1 MHEFKLNHMKI
12 TSISRKLLTRVLSF
26 YFILT
31 VSVTGIQIIVE
42 YWNTKN
48 HINSELL
55 TLEKTISGSLT
66 RAIWELNTQQAIDI
80 SEGLIAIPMI
90 KGITVTDEANN
101 IITQLGAVISPD
113 KLKLDSDN
121 SLNGEAKGISSLTEG
136 LFGHS
141 FPLIFEFSGRTT
153 SVGRVTLLSSNAV
166 IFSRIE
172 VGIYFLI
179 GNAIVKTAFLVFLFT
194 LAFNKLLTTP
204 LQELTDQISQV
215 DLDDPEASK
224 LHSMNYKKNELNV
237 LEDAYNNLIDEL
249 IDFKSKLATSQ
260 LETNAAKEQLDE
272 QNIQL
277 EQEVARKT
285 SSLSSTMLKMEV
297 QQQELRQQKQTLQD
311 ENIRR
316 SRTEKNLTATN
327 KDLKSSI
334 LALNKAKERL
344 LESEKMASLG
354 MLGAEISHEINT
366 PIGISITSTSYLLD
380 LLIRLKQDFNQH
392 KLSKKSIN
400 IFIGNAHQST
410 ELLISNLNRASEL
423 ITSFKHVAVDQ
434 TSDKTRL
441 IIVSKYLNEII
452 QSLHPKLKKT
462 KHCIKVNCDESI
474 EISSHPGAIAQIII
488 NLIINSII
496 HGFENIDRGEI
507 TIDISLHQQILHL
520 DYKDNGHGLTK
531 EGLERLFEQF
541 YTTKGDQG
549 GTGLGT
555 HIIQQL
561 VIDSLNGSIA
571 VKNEDEGGLSY
582 HIEFPDM
589 RYQ

>member
-1 MHEFKLNHMKI
+1 MKI

-31 VSVTGIQIIVE
+31 VSVTGIQIVAE
-42 YWNTKN
+42 YYNTKN

-66 RAIWELNTQQAIDI
+66 RAVWELNTQQTIDI
-80 SEGLIAIPMI
+80 SEGLVAIPMV

-101 IITQLGAVISPD
+101 VITQLGEVISPE

-121 SLNGEAKGISSLTEG
+121 TSTGEALGISSLSEG

-141 FPLIFEFSGRTT
+141 FPLVFEFSGRTT

-204 LQELTDQISQV
+204 LQELTDQINQV
-215 DLDDPEASK
+215 DLDDPEAYK
-224 LHSMNYKKNELNV
+224 LHSMNDEKNELNI
-237 LEDAYNNLIDEL
+237 LGDAYNNLIDEL
-249 IDFKSKLATSQ
+249 IDFKDKLAISQ
-260 LETNAAKEQLDE
+260 LETNEAKDQLDE

-285 SSLSSTMLKMEV
+285 SSLSSTLLKMEV
-297 QQQELRQQKQTLQD
+297 QQKELLEQKQILQD
-311 ENIRR
+311 ENILR
-316 SRTEKNLTATN
+316 SRAEKILINTN
-327 KDLKSSI
+327 KELKNSI
-334 LALNKAKERL
+334 IELNKAKERL

-354 MLGAEISHEINT
+354 LLSAEVSHELNT
-366 PIGISITSTSYLLD
+366 PVGVSITSASYLLD
-380 LLIRLKQDFNQH
+380 LLVRLKQDFNQQ
-392 KLSKKSIN
+392 KLSKRKIES
-400 IFIGNAHQST
+400 FIENAQQST
-410 ELLISNLNRASEL
+410 EILNGNLNRASDL

-434 TSDKTRL
+434 TSDKIRL
-441 IIVSKYLNEII
+441 IVVSKCIDEII
-452 QSLHPKLKKT
+452 QSLQPKLKKT
-462 KHCIKVNCDESI
+462 NHSINLHCDKSI
-474 EISSHPGAIAQIII
+474 EIYTHPGAIAQIII

-496 HGFENIDRGEI
+496 HGFENINSGEI
-507 TIDISLHQQILHL
+507 TIDISLHQQTLHL
-520 DYKDNGHGLTK
+520 DYKDNGHGLSK
-531 EGLERLFEQF
+531 EGVKKLFIPF
-541 YTTKGDQG
+541 YTTKSNQG

-555 HIIQQL
+555 HIIHNL
-561 VIDSLNGSIA
+561 VVDTLNGCIE
-571 VKNEDEGGLSY
+571 VKNEDERGLSY

-589 RYQ
+589 RY

>member
-1 MHEFKLNHMKI
+1 MKI

-31 VSVTGIQIIVE
+31 VSVTGIQIVAE
-42 YWNTKN
+42 YFNTKN

-66 RAIWELNTQQAIDI
+66 RAVWELNTQQAIDI
-80 SEGLIAIPMI
+80 SEGLVALPMI

-101 IITQLGAVISPD
+101 VITQLGEVISPER
-113 KLKLDSDN
+113 LKLDSDDA
-121 SLNGEAKGISSLTEG
+121 STGEAQGISSLSEG

-141 FPLIFEFSGRTT
+141 FPLVFEFSGRTT

-194 LAFNKLLTTP
+194 LAFNKLLTAP
-204 LQELTDQISQV
+204 LQELADQINQV
-215 DLDDPEASK
+215 DLDDPEAYK
-224 LHSMNYKKNELNV
+224 LHSMNYDKNELNI
-237 LEDAYNNLIDEL
+237 LGDAYNNLIDEL
-249 IDFKSKLATSQ
+249 IDFKDKLAISQ
-260 LETNAAKEQLDE
+260 LETNEAKDQLDE
-272 QNIQL
+272 QNLHL

-285 SSLSSTMLKMEV
+285 SSLSSNMLKMEV
-297 QQQELRQQKQTLQD
+297 QQKELLEQKQILQD
-311 ENIRR
+311 ENNLR
-316 SRTEKNLTATN
+316 SRAEKVLITTN
-327 KDLKSSI
+327 KELKISI
-334 LALNKAKERL
+334 IQLNKAKECL

-354 MLGAEISHEINT
+354 MLSAEVSHELNT
-366 PIGISITSTSYLLD
+366 PIGVSITSASYILD
-380 LLIRLKQDFNQH
+380 LLVHLKQDFNQQ
-392 KLSKKSIN
+392 KLSKKN
-400 IFIGNAHQST
+400 IESFIKNAHKST
-410 ELLISNLNRASEL
+410 EILTSNLNRASDL

-434 TSDKTRL
+434 TSDKIRL
-441 IIVSKYLNEII
+441 IVVSKCLDEII
-452 QSLHPKLKKT
+452 QSLQPKLKKT
-462 KHCIKVNCDESI
+462 NHSIKVHCDESI

-496 HGFENIDRGEI
+496 HGFENINSGEI
-507 TIDISLHQQILHL
+507 TINISLHQQTLHI

-531 EGLERLFEQF
+531 EGKKNLFIPF
-541 YTTKGDQG
+541 YTTKGNQG
-549 GTGLGT
+549 STGLGT
-555 HIIQQL
+555 HIIHNL
-561 VIDSLNGSIA
+561 VVDTLNGCIE
-571 VKNEDEGGLSY
+571 VKNEDKCGLSY

>member
-1 MHEFKLNHMKI
+1 MKI
-12 TSISRKLLTRVLSF
+12 TSISHKLLTRVLSF

-31 VSVTGIQIIVE
+31 VGVTGIQIVAE
-42 YWNTKN
+42 YYNAKN

-66 RAIWELNTQQAIDI
+66 RAVWELNSQQTIDI
-80 SEGLIAIPMI
+80 SEGLLAMPMI
-90 KGITVTDEANN
+90 KGITVTDETNN
-101 IITQLGAVISPD
+101 LITQLGEMISPE

-121 SLNGEAKGISSLTEG
+121 TSTDEAQGISSLSEG

-194 LAFNKLLTTP
+194 LAFNKLLTNP
-204 LQELTDQISQV
+204 LQELTDQINQV
-215 DLDDPEASK
+215 DLDDPEAYK
-224 LHSMNYKKNELNV
+224 LHSMNDDKNELNV
-237 LEDAYNNLIDEL
+237 LGDAYNNLLDEL
-249 IDFKSKLATSQ
+249 IDFKDKLAISQ
-260 LETNAAKEQLDE
+260 LETNEVKDQLDE
-272 QNIQL
+272 QNLQL

-297 QQQELRQQKQTLQD
+297 QQKELLEQKQILQD
-311 ENIRR
+311 ENNLR
-316 SRTEKNLTATN
+316 SRAEKILITTN
-327 KDLKSSI
+327 KELKSSI
-334 LALNKAKERL
+334 IELNKAKERL

-354 MLGAEISHEINT
+354 MLSAEVSHEINT
-366 PIGISITSTSYLLD
+366 PIGVSITSASYLLD
-380 LLIRLKQDFNQH
+380 LLVHLKEDFNKQT
-392 KLSKKSIN
+392 LSKKN
-400 IFIGNAHQST
+400 IGSFIENARKST
-410 ELLISNLNRASEL
+410 EILNGSLNRASDL

-434 TSDKTRL
+434 TSDKIRL
-441 IIVSKYLNEII
+441 IVVAKYIDEII
-452 QSLHPKLKKT
+452 QSLQPKLKKT
-462 KHCIKVNCDESI
+462 NHRIKVHCDESI

-496 HGFENIDRGEI
+496 HGFENINRGEI
-507 TIDISLHQQILHL
+507 TIHISLHQQTLHL

-531 EGLERLFEQF
+531 EGTKNLFIPF
-541 YTTKGDQG
+541 YTTKGNQG

-555 HIIQQL
+555 HIIHNL
-561 VIDSLNGSIA
+561 VVDTLNGCIE
-571 VKNEDEGGLSY
+571 VKNEDECGLSY

>member
-1 MHEFKLNHMKI
+1 MKI
-12 TSISRKLLTRVLSF
+12 TSISRKLLTKVLSF

-31 VSVTGIQIIVE
+31 VSVTGIQIIAE
-42 YWNTKN
+42 YVNTKN

-66 RAIWELNTQQAIDI
+66 RAVWELNTQQAIDI
-80 SEGLIAIPMI
+80 SEGLVAIPMI

-101 IITQLGAVISPD
+101 VITQLGEVISPEQ
-113 KLKLDSDN
+113 LNLDNNFSND
-121 SLNGEAKGISSLTEG
+121 EAQGISSLTDG

-141 FPLIFEFSGRTT
+141 FPLIFQFSGRTT

-166 IFSRIE
+166 IFSRIQ

-204 LQELTDQISQV
+204 LQELTEQINQV
-215 DLDDPEASK
+215 DLDDPEAYK
-224 LHSMNYKKNELNV
+224 LHSMSDERNELNI
-237 LEDAYNNLIDEL
+237 LGDAYNNLIDEL
-249 IDFKSKLATSQ
+249 IDFKDKLAISQ
-260 LETNAAKEQLDE
+260 RETNEAKDQLDE
-272 QNIQL
+272 QNLQL

-285 SSLSSTMLKMEV
+285 SSLSSTMLKMET
-297 QQQELRQQKQTLQD
+297 QQKELLIQKQILQD
-311 ENIRR
+311 ENTRR
-316 SRTEKNLTATN
+316 SRAEQVLITTN
-327 KDLKSSI
+327 KELKDSI
-334 LALNKAKERL
+334 FELSKAKERL

-354 MLGAEISHEINT
+354 MLSAEVSHEVNT

-380 LLIRLKQDFNQH
+380 MLVRLKKDLNQQ
-392 KLSKKSIN
+392 KLSKKN
-400 IFIGNAHQST
+400 IESFIENAHQST
-410 ELLISNLNRASEL
+410 KLLTTNLNRASEL

-434 TSDKTRL
+434 TSDRVRL
-441 IIVSKYLNEII
+441 IVVAKYLDEII

-462 KHCIKVNCDESI
+462 NHCIKVHCDDSI

-488 NLIINSII
+488 NLIVNSII
-496 HGFENIDRGEI
+496 HGFENINRGEI
-507 TIDISLHQQILHL
+507 TINISLHQQTLYL
-520 DYKDNGHGLTK
+520 EYRDNGHGLTP
-531 EGLERLFEQF
+531 EGFKKLFIPF
-541 YTTKGDQG
+541 YTTKGNHG

-555 HIIQQL
+555 HIIHNL
-561 VIDSLNGSIA
+561 VVDTLNGSIE
-571 VKNEDEGGLSY
+571 VKNEDGKGLSY

>member
-1 MHEFKLNHMKI
+1 MKI

-31 VSVTGIQIIVE
+31 VSVTGIQIVAE
-42 YWNTKN
+42 YFNTKN

-66 RAIWELNTQQAIDI
+66 RAVWELNTQQAIDI
-80 SEGLIAIPMI
+80 SEGLVAIPMI

-101 IITQLGAVISPD
+101 VITQLGEVISPE
-113 KLKLDSDN
+113 KIKLDSDN
-121 SLNGEAKGISSLTEG
+121 SLNGEAQGISSLTEG

-194 LAFNKLLTTP
+194 LAFNKLLTAP
-204 LQELTDQISQV
+204 LQELTDQINQV
-215 DLDDPEASK
+215 DLDDPEAYK
-224 LHSMNYKKNELNV
+224 LHSMSDEKNELNI
-237 LEDAYNNLIDEL
+237 LGDAYNNLIDEL
-249 IDFKSKLATSQ
+249 VDFQDKLAISQ
-260 LETNAAKEQLDE
+260 LETNAAKDQLDE

-297 QQQELRQQKQTLQD
+297 QQKELLQQKEILQD
-311 ENIRR
+311 ENSRR
-316 SRTEKNLTATN
+316 SRTEQTLMTTN

-334 LALNKAKERL
+334 FELNKAKERL

-354 MLGAEISHEINT
+354 KLSAEVSHEINT
-366 PIGISITSTSYLLD
+366 PIGISITSASYLLD
-380 LLIRLKQDFNQH
+380 LLIRLKEDLNQQ
-392 KLSKKSIN
+392 KLSKKN
-400 IFIGNAHQST
+400 IESFIENAYQST
-410 ELLISNLNRASEL
+410 ELLTGNLNRASEL

-434 TSDKTRL
+434 TSDKIRV
-441 IIVSKYLNEII
+441 IDVSKYLDEII
-452 QSLHPKLKKT
+452 HSLHPKLKKT
-462 KHCIKVNCDESI
+462 NHCIKVHCDENI
-474 EISSHPGAIAQIII
+474 EISSHPGAIAQVII

-496 HGFENIDRGEI
+496 HGFENINRGEI
-507 TIDISLHQQILHL
+507 TINISLHQQNLHL

-531 EGLERLFEQF
+531 EGKDKLFIPF

-549 GTGLGT
+549 GSGLGT
-555 HIIQQL
+555 HIIHNL
-561 VIDSLNGSIA
+561 IIDTLNGSIE
-571 VKNEDEGGLSY
+571 VKNDDERGLSY